1 MLLFKETSYGYV
13 HKNKNTEMVNDDH
26 FQPDTQY
33 TRIL

>member
-1 MLLFKETSYGYV
+1 MLLFKETSHGYV
-13 HKNKNTEMVNDDH
+13 HNKNTEMVNNDH